1 LPPDPFAGGQA
12 DWVSLHEFY
21 RGLRTGGFGMIEA
34 AVYMAAVF
42 AVSAAVQQQQDSPQ
56 VPGQE

>member
-1 LPPDPFAGGQA
+1 M
-12 DWVSLHEFY
+12 SLHEFY